1 MRGER
6 NTDKNTRK
14 FISIPDM
21 DKWEQIGEIM
31 QNPKY
36 EKSFNKVINE
46 ALDYGLPLL
55 LKEVRGEISY
65 QPIEEEKYN
74 EKELELYYGLDEIIM
89 TMVELTQEMVL
100 SETICKSLLCSLFNQ
115 KVKELD
121 KKTLMGKMLAA
132 GEFRDTPE
140 YLEGYERREIRKLN
154 AKKLEQ
160 TRAENITV

>member
-21 DKWEQIGEIM
+21 DKWEQIDEIM

-55 LKEVRGEISY
+55 LKEVRGEVSY

-121 KKTLMGKMLAA
+121 KTTPMGKMLAT
-132 GEFRDTPE
+132 GELRDTPE
-140 YLEGYERREIRKLN
+140 YLESYERREIRKLN
-154 AKKLEQ
+154 AKRLEK